1 MNVSKLPMKYSLAIV
16 KVALAAGLLT
26 LLIVQIQNHGG
37 FARLAGQE
45 KRWAFLFLGLAFLL
59 MAVPLSFVRWF
70 VLVRA
75 LKLDF
80 RLIDAFRIG
89 SLGYALNFVA
99 LGIIGGD
106 LFKAIFIARDQPG
119 RRTEAAA
126 TVLADRVTGLFTML
140 LLASLAILIFGLG
153 QGESTPVKL
162 VCRGTLWATFVTV
175 TGVLLL
181 LFVPNELFEI
191 LKKWAEK
198 LPGVGRVVVNLLS
211 MAQTYRSQKRYLLLA
226 LLLSFTSASIYITS
240 YYWVSR
246 GLPIEAPTLAEHFVC
261 VPLALLTGV
270 VPLTPSGFGTL
281 ELAFEGL
288 FRVVPATP
296 PANPGDGSMV
306 AISHRLG
313 TILVAALAILF
324 YLTWRKKV
332 PLPHDH
338 KAPTSCD

>member
-1 MNVSKLPMKYSLAIV
+1 MNAPKPPTNYWLVIV
-16 KVALAAGLLT
+16 KVTLAAGLLT
-26 LLIVQIQNHGG
+26 LLVVQIQNNDG
-37 FARLAGQE
+37 FARLTGQE
-45 KRWAFLFLGLAFLL
+45 KRWSFLFLGLAFLL
-59 MAVPLSFVRWF
+59 LAVPLSFVRWY

-126 TVLADRVTGLFTML
+126 TVLADRATGLFTML

-153 QGESTPVKL
+153 QRESTPVNL
-162 VCRGTLWATFVTV
+162 VCRGTLLATMVAV
-175 TGVLLL
+175 ASVLLL
-181 LFVPNELFEI
+181 LFLPNQLFEI
-191 LKKWAEK
+191 LKNWAEK
-198 LPGVGRVVVNLLS
+198 LPGIGRVAVKLLS
-211 MAQTYRSQKRYLLLA
+211 MAQAYRSQKRYLLVA
-226 LLLSFTSASIYITS
+226 LLISFVSASVYITS

-288 FRVVPATP
+288 FRVVPAET
-296 PANPGDGSMV
+296 PANPGDGSIV

-313 TILVAALAILF
+313 TILVAALAVLF

-332 PLPHDH
+332 PLPHDDQR
-338 KAPTSCD
+338 PTS

>member
-1 MNVSKLPMKYSLAIV
+1 MNTPKLPTNYWLVIV
-16 KVALAAGLLT
+16 KVTLAAGLLT
-26 LLIVQIQNHGG
+26 LLVVQIQNNDG

-45 KRWAFLFLGLAFLL
+45 KQWSFLFLGLAFLL
-59 MAVPLSFVRWF
+59 LAVPLSFVRWY
-70 VLVRA
+70 VLVCP
-75 LKLDF
+75 LKIDF

-126 TVLADRVTGLFTML
+126 TVLADRVTGLLTML
-140 LLASLAILIFGLG
+140 LLASLAILIFDLG
-153 QGESTPVKL
+153 QRESTPVNL
-162 VCRGTLWATFVTV
+162 VCRGTLLATMVAV
-175 TGVLLL
+175 AGVLLL
-181 LFVPNELFEI
+181 LFLPNHLFEI
-191 LKKWAEK
+191 LKNWAEK
-198 LPGVGRVVVNLLS
+198 LPAVGRIAVKLLS
-211 MAQTYRSQKRYLLLA
+211 MAQTYRSQKRYLLVA
-226 LLLSFTSASIYITS
+226 LLISFFSASIYITS

-288 FRVVPATP
+288 FRVVPAGT
-296 PANPGDGSMV
+296 PANPGDGSIV

-313 TILVAALAILF
+313 TILVAVLAVLF

-332 PLPHDH
+332 PLPPDEETP
-338 KAPTSCD
+338 AS

>member
-1 MNVSKLPMKYSLAIV
+1 MPPLKPPTNYWLVIV
-16 KVALAAGLLT
+16 KIGLAVGLLT
-26 LLIVQIQNHGG
+26 LLVIQIQNNDG

-45 KRWAFLFLGLAFLL
+45 KRWSFLFLGLAFLL
-59 MAVPLSFVRWF
+59 VAVPLSFVRWF

-99 LGIIGGD
+99 LGVIGGD

-126 TVLADRVTGLFTML
+126 TVLADRVTGLLTML
-140 LLASLAILIFGLG
+140 FLASLAILIFDLG
-153 QGESTPVKL
+153 QRESTTVNL
-162 VCRGTLWATFVTV
+162 LCQGTLLATAVV
-175 TGVLLL
+175 VVGVLLL
-181 LFVPNELFEI
+181 LFLPNRLFEI
-191 LKKWAEK
+191 LKNWVKK
-198 LPGVGRVVVNLLS
+198 LPGVGRIAVKLLA
-211 MAQTYRSQKRYLLLA
+211 MVQTYRLQKRYLLVA
-226 LLLSFTSASIYITS
+226 LLLSFISASIYITS

-246 GLPIEAPTLAEHFVC
+246 GLPIESPTWAEHFVC
-261 VPLALLTGV
+261 VPLALLTAV

-288 FRVVPATP
+288 FRVVPAGTP
-296 PANPGDGSMV
+296 TQPGDGSIV
-306 AISHRLG
+306 AMSHRLG
-313 TILVAALAILF
+313 TILVAILAVLF

-332 PLPHDH
+332 PLPHD
-338 KAPTSCD
+338 KQTPTS

>member
-1 MNVSKLPMKYSLAIV
+1 MNAPKPPTNYWLVIV
-16 KVALAAGLLT
+16 KVTLAAGLLT
-26 LLIVQIQNHGG
+26 LLLVQIQNNDG
-37 FARLAGQE
+37 FARLTGQE
-45 KRWAFLFLGLAFLL
+45 KRWSFLFLGLAFLL
-59 MAVPLSFVRWF
+59 LAVPLSFVRWY

-153 QGESTPVKL
+153 QGESTPANL
-162 VCRGTLWATFVTV
+162 VCRGTLLATMVAIAS
-175 TGVLLL
+175 VLLL
-181 LFVPNELFEI
+181 LFLPNQLFEI
-191 LKKWAEK
+191 LKNWAEK
-198 LPGVGRVVVNLLS
+198 LPAIGHVVVKLLS
-211 MAQTYRSQKRYLLLA
+211 MTQAYRSQKRYLLVA
-226 LLLSFTSASIYITS
+226 LLISFTSASIYITS

-261 VPLALLTGV
+261 VPLALLTAV

-288 FRVVPATP
+288 FRVVPAGTP
-296 PANPGDGSMV
+296 VNPGDGSIV

-313 TILVAALAILF
+313 TILVAALAVLF

-332 PLPHDH
+332 PLPPDEETP
-338 KAPTSCD
+338 AS